1 MAETGRTGRLGMGV
15 GRLEAFSD
23 GVLAIVITLLILDV
37 KVPPAATGHLGREL
51 ADQWPQY
58 AAYLVSF
65 LVVGII
71 WLNHHATVQL
81 LARTDH
87 SVQVLNL
94 LLLLPVSVLPW
105 PTAVL
110 AEYVHEGTA
119 GDQRVAVVL
128 YGATSTV
135 MALAFNV
142 LWRYVLR
149 HPELRRPDVDRA
161 ELAVRNRRYNLGLPA
176 YPAATLLGLLSE
188 TLFIGLMLALALM
201 YLLPTPE
208 IRGERHAAG

>member
-1 MAETGRTGRLGMGV
+1 
-15 GRLEAFSD
+15 
-23 GVLAIVITLLILDV
+23 
-37 KVPPAATGHLGREL
+37 
-51 ADQWPQY
+51 
-58 AAYLVSF
+58 
-65 LVVGII
+65 
-71 WLNHHATVQL
+71 VQL

-87 SVQVLNL
+87 PLQVLNL

-208 IRGERHAAG
+208 VRGERHAAG

>member
-1 MAETGRTGRLGMGV
+1 
-15 GRLEAFSD
+15 
-23 GVLAIVITLLILDV
+23 LILDV